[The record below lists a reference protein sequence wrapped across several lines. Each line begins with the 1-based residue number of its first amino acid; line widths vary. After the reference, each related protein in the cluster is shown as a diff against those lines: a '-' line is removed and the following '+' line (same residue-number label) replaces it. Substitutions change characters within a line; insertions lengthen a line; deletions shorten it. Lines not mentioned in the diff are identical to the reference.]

1 MKKNIIAAQKT
12 IRTIG
17 KLIVL
22 SIFVLLVLMTALRPA
37 DVADSKPSNV
47 NHSEASDMLCYMVT
61 AKGRVVDLMHLCKQ
75 SVPDNVTAPTQSPI
89 YGGYPQI
96 SRGPQS
102 YNNYSGLLSYPTPP
116 NVYDYQAMNNFDFQL
131 YSN

>member
-1 MKKNIIAAQKT
+1 MKRNIIAALKT
-12 IRTIG
+12 ISTLG
-17 KLIVL
+17 KLIAL
-22 SIFVLLVLMTALRPA
+22 SVFMLLVLLAVLRPT
-37 DVADSKPSNV
+37 DVAESKPSNV
-47 NHSEASDMLCYMVT
+47 SHSEASDMLCYMVT
-61 AKGRVVDLMHLCKQ
+61 AKGKVVDLMHLCKQ
-75 SVPDNVTAPTQSPI
+75 SVPDNVTTTSQSPM

-102 YNNYSGLLSYPTPP
+102 YNNYSGPLSYPTPP